1 MKAEKHTMVA
11 TAYGLVATTGLSMT
25 KKAYIAPMTDPVT
38 RCTLLAMV
46 ASTCKHAAG
55 MTSITGAL
63 QAALDEY
70 CSAENKKQKK
80 KQKKE
85 RGRRRRQRK
94 GKGEEGEEDEKM
106 KCNMQQSDTIC
117 PETLA
122 AMWQNTAG
130 Q

>member
-1 MKAEKHTMVA
+1 MKAEKQTMVA
-11 TAYGLVATTGLSMT
+11 TTYGLVATTGLSMT
-25 KKAYIAPMTDPVT
+25 RKAYTAPMTDPVT

-70 CSAENKKQKK
+70 CSAENKQKK

-85 RGRRRRQRK
+85 NEKGKEEETKERERGRRRR
-94 GKGEEGEEDEKM
+94 G
-106 KCNMQQSDTIC
+106 
-117 PETLA
+117 
-122 AMWQNTAG
+122 
-130 Q
+130 